1 MTTEL
6 SYRRS
11 SHIVCF
17 WEAGQFVFYN
27 YATGHRSGA
36 SGLGCD
42 VLEFFTEW
50 QTVEAL
56 AASRTDVDAATWQQ
70 FVDALVAATLLKRS
84 DLGDSDAERHMSLFD
99 RWNPEAGFFHMRTKD
114 VVFIPQVQAYS
125 AAREQARVWP
135 MPRAVKRYADAQT
148 VPLPVPTATSEI
160 ERTLMARRTSRQF
173 GVDAIELATLS
184 RILAFAAGV
193 QEWISLE
200 GQGEVA
206 LKTAPSG
213 GARHPVEVYIAAWNV
228 TGLAPGLYHYA
239 SDEHVLEFLRGDIGA
254 NDIPRYFPNGDW
266 YAGCGA
272 VFLFTAVYERDL
284 WRYAYSRAYRAPL
297 VEVGH
302 VAQSVCLL
310 ATECGLATFV
320 LMGLADTEIEHD
332 LGIDGISESVL
343 YAAGIGSIAP
353 VGHPVVQVPG
363 FQPPKRRRNPFMVPR
378 AERTP
383 DSEQSPRL

>member
-17 WEAGQFVFYN
+17 WESGQFVFYN
-27 YATGHRSGA
+27 YATGQRSGA
-36 SGLGCD
+36 SSVGCG
-42 VLEFFTEW
+42 VLEFFSDW
-50 QTVEAL
+50 QTIEAL
-56 AASRTDVDAATWQQ
+56 AASRPDVDSATWQQ
-70 FVDALVAATLLKRS
+70 FVDALVDATLLKRS
-84 DLGDSDAERHMSLFD
+84 DIVESDAERHMSLLD

-135 MPRAVKRYADAQT
+135 MPRPVKRYTNVQT
-148 VPLPVPTATSEI
+148 VLLPVPTATSEI

-173 GVDAIELATLS
+173 GADAIELPTLS

-193 QEWISLE
+193 QEWISID

-213 GARHPVEVYIAAWNV
+213 GARHPVEVYIVAWNV
-228 TGLAPGLYHYA
+228 DGLAPGLYHYA
-239 SDEHVLEFLRGDIGA
+239 SDEHVLEFLRGDIGSK
-254 NDIPRYFPNGDW
+254 DIPRYFPHSEW

-284 WRYAYSRAYRAPL
+284 WRYGYSRAYRAPL

-320 LMGLADTEIEHD
+320 LMGLADTVIEQD

-353 VGHPVVQVPG
+353 GGHAIVEGPG
-363 FQPPKRRRNPFMVPR
+363 FQAPKRRRNPFMVLQPN
-378 AERTP
+378 EVTK
-383 DSEQSPRL
+383 E

>member
-11 SHIVCF
+11 GHIVCF

-36 SGLGCD
+36 SGLGCE

-56 AASRTDVDAATWQQ
+56 AASRPDVDSATWQQ
-70 FVDALVAATLLKRS
+70 FVDALVEAALLKRS
-84 DLGDSDAERHMSLFD
+84 DVAESNAEQQMSLFD

-114 VVFIPQVQAYS
+114 VAFTPRVQAYS

-135 MPRAVKRYADAQT
+135 MPRPVKRYTTAQT
-148 VPLPVPTATSEI
+148 FPLPVPAATSGL

-173 GVDAIELATLS
+173 GAAPIELATLS

-193 QEWISLE
+193 QEWVSID

-213 GARHPVEVYIAAWNV
+213 GARHPVEVYIGAWNV
-228 TGLAPGLYHYA
+228 DGLAPGLYHYA
-239 SDEHVLEFLRGDIGA
+239 SDEHVLEFLRGDIGSK
-254 NDIPRYFPNGDW
+254 DIARYFPQSEW
-266 YAGCGA
+266 YASCGA

-310 ATECGLATFV
+310 ATESGLATFV
-320 LMGLADTEIEHD
+320 LMGLADTEIERD

-353 VGHPVVQVPG
+353 GGHAVVEGPG
-363 FQPPKRRRNPFMVPR
+363 FQAPKRRRNPFMVQEPNKVTKN
-378 AERTP
+378 ERMK
-383 DSEQSPRL
+383 